1 MRCAA
6 EKLAAVFVLSAIEKL
21 HCMDSQ
27 RFQIFFDFVKMDAC
41 TKDTYYPRARKF
53 SKYLYDKSQVPF

>member
-6 EKLAAVFVLSAIEKL
+6 EKLAAVFVLSAIEK

-41 TKDTYYPRARKF
+41 TKDTYYPQERKF
-53 SKYLYDKSQVPF
+53 SKYLYDKLQGSF